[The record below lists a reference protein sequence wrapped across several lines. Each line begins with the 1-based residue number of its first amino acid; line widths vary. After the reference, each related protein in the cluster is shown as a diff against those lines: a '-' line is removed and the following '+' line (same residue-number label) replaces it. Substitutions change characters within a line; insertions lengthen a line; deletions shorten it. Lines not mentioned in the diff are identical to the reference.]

1 MKGKILDLNETNAF
15 VSLNDGSTINL
26 SSSAIPKNSKVGDMV
41 DIPFSTL
48 SSLSDNVFTHD
59 TLSNDKLTGF
69 F

>member
-15 VSLNDGSTINL
+15 ISLNDNSTIDVPL
-26 SSSAIPKNSKVGDMV
+26 SRIPINAKVGDMV

-48 SSLSDNVFTHD
+48 NSLNNNIFTHD
-59 TLSNDKLTGF
+59 TLSNDKLIDF